1 MIKKDRGITPQQAQ
15 KIRAARGLKDSKLTK
30 FRLKKG
36 YSQSD
41 LAELSGVTKRAI
53 QAYEQGT
60 RPIEGARL
68 DSLCNL
74 CQTLDCK
81 IEDIIEDGEMIDRYK
96 AVK

>member
-1 MIKKDRGITPQQAQ
+1 MTKKDRGITPHQAQ

-36 YSQSD
+36 YSQND
-41 LAELSGVTKRAI
+41 LSKISGVTKRAI

-74 CQTLDCK
+74 CQALDCK
-81 IEDIIEDGEMIDRYK
+81 IEDIIEDGDMIEKYK

>member
-15 KIRAARGLKDSKLTK
+15 KIRAARGLTDSKLTTY
-30 FRLKKG
+30 RLKKG

-41 LAELSGVTKRAI
+41 LAKLSGVTKRAI

-74 CQTLDCK
+74 SQALDCK
-81 IEDIIEDGEMIDRYK
+81 IEDILEDSAMIEKYK
-96 AVK
+96 TVK